1 MIQKHRG
8 SAAAYCF
15 YINYKMLAYD
25 YRSITKRY
33 LNENPNYQK
42 IERLKNENL
51 NGRYTAEIRKI
62 QIELFEE
69 IGPDI
74 YKDLFTMDLRKI
86 CDQIHNGSCFNRVY
100 SDI

>member
-1 MIQKHRG
+1 MRTQTIKNR
-8 SAAAYCF
+8 
-15 YINYKMLAYD
+15 
-25 YRSITKRY
+25 TV
-33 LNENPNYQK
+33 
-42 IERLKNENL
+42 KNENL

-86 CDQIHNGSCFNRVY
+86 CDQIHNGSVLIEFTQIYREIEKNRMLHLFCILPAQFNLLN
-100 SDI
+100 